1 MRTTSRNLSVI
12 LLATCLFACNQ
23 VKKDTQAADNNLV
36 AAVDTMKMQL
46 NTAGIDTMTVIFT
59 DSDKKS
65 LINETDRAELGKLL
79 SQSVND
85 TLWNNSGIMV
95 KMVAPDYTVISH
107 FKDKGADD
115 NSWLMIWK
123 ESGRAKFENKWYFL
137 PENKKNDI
145 YQLIDKY
152 K

>member
-1 MRTTSRNLSVI
+1 MSRILSI
-12 LLATCLFACNQ
+12 LLLAGSLFACNQ
-23 VKKDTQAADNNLV
+23 AKKDTQSAGDNTV
-36 AAVDTMKMQL
+36 VAVDTMKMQF
-46 NTAGIDTMTVIFT
+46 NTTGIDTMTVIFT
-59 DSDKKS
+59 GSDKKS
-65 LINETDRAELGKLL
+65 LINEADKAELGKLL

-107 FKDKGADD
+107 YKGKEADN

-123 ESGRAKFENKWYFL
+123 ENGRAKFENKWYFL
-137 PENKKNDI
+137 AEDKKNEI